1 MRNNIECLGGI
12 KLKRKTKKLWFN
24 FMGLILSLVF
34 MCSITSLVTDA
45 VISDTVTLD
54 PLEEEAIPVKLHDD
68 DSVAFSVTVTSGTI
82 NIYIFDSENFV
93 SRYYYER
100 SYDDIT
106 SSFSTEFSA
115 LWSDTFYIV
124 FYNPSTTNS
133 AKISYT
139 VEADQVFRGNLIV
152 NLALA
157 GALLGVILVVNF
169 TGKKNPN
176 ISS

>member
-1 MRNNIECLGGI
+1 M
-12 KLKRKTKKLWFN
+12 KRKTKKLYFN
-24 FMGLILSLVF
+24 FMGLIFFLVI
-34 MCSITSLVTDA
+34 MVSTTSLVTNA
-45 VISDTVTLD
+45 VISDTVTLI
-54 PLEEEAIPVKLHDD
+54 PLEEEAVSVKLHDD

-82 NIYIFDSENFV
+82 DVYIFESEQYI
-93 SRYYYER
+93 SRIYYER

-106 SSFSTEFSA
+106 SFFSTEFEA

-133 AKISYT
+133 ATISYT
-139 VEADQVFRGNLIV
+139 VEAGLEFTTNMII
-152 NLALA
+152 NLAIA